1 MQALLK
7 FGDWVKIDK
16 LGMKLHETAVFL
28 CILPINTHIL
38 DVLFDSCRML
48 PSFVRC

>member
-16 LGMKLHETAVFL
+16 LGMKLHETAVFFMYSSHQRTYFTL
-28 CILPINTHIL
+28 W
-38 DVLFDSCRML
+38 
-48 PSFVRC
+48 